1 MNERCSG
8 ILRRILQGK
17 QPVKLETLM
26 EELGISER
34 TVRYDLDHIDDYL
47 SGHGFPKLVRK
58 AREGISLPLSEKE
71 IESIFP
77 AIYEESG
84 YQYVFSQEERL
95 VYIFYDLLEQ
105 DGYTTVQ
112 HLAEKMKVSKTTI
125 HNDIKELKSRVD
137 PMGTYLETA
146 KGKGIKILGNEVEL
160 RKLASRS
167 LFANFDTLN
176 LLNIKDAL
184 WLIS

>member
-1 MNERCSG
+1 MNERCNG

-71 IESIFP
+71 IESIFRF
-77 AIYEESG
+77 
-84 YQYVFSQEERL
+84 V
-95 VYIFYDLLEQ
+95 V
-105 DGYTTVQ
+105 
-112 HLAEKMKVSKTTI
+112 K
-125 HNDIKELKSRVD
+125 
-137 PMGTYLETA
+137 
-146 KGKGIKILGNEVEL
+146 
-160 RKLASRS
+160 
-167 LFANFDTLN
+167 
-176 LLNIKDAL
+176 
-184 WLIS
+184 